1 MRLTFTLSDEQFAA
15 NDRAGV
21 MVGLPLAAQL
31 DAGPLVSGRIDGDG
45 WIEAVN
51 FGRASIRPVSLDRHV
66 FCGRVGEVETWSDGG
81 DTVCQAMLDCGVSL
95 RFDLLAATPGEVPRV
110 GDWYLGQASLRGLLA
125 MNPSDLLWQTVT
137 GAIVDIQRLSLDPLA
152 PGFGTMHWLSGL
164 PRQSFAPDQVFVTVE
179 IGNR

>member
-21 MVGLPLAAQL
+21 MVGLPLPVQL
-31 DAGPLVSGRIDGDG
+31 DAGPLVNGRIDGDG
-45 WIEAVN
+45 WIEALN
-51 FGRASIRPVSLDRHV
+51 HGRAGIRPVSLDRHV
-66 FCGRVGEVETWSDGG
+66 FCGRISEVDTWTDGD
-81 DTVCQAMLDCGVSL
+81 DTVCQATLDCGVPL
-95 RFDLLAATPGEVPRV
+95 RFDLLAARATAPRI
-110 GDWYLGQASLRGLLA
+110 GDWYLGLASLRGLLA

-137 GAIVDIQRLSLDPLA
+137 GSIVDIQRLSLDPLT

-179 IGNR
+179 IVR